1 MSTTRTTLDLDHGWF
16 WKQRNDSTTPVLA
29 ELDASSVGGILDSWR
44 AAQAFPS
51 EVHVELLKEGIIPDP
66 YKGFNEHKVQWVGDV
81 EWLYKCSFPFTK
93 PPLHDHA
100 VLEFQG
106 LDTVCDVYLNG
117 ERILSTDNQFRT
129 YTYPIS
135 LNGASTTPLK
145 ETNTLLLHFKSA
157 KALAKAEEAK
167 YGKVR
172 AGSTNLGDPSR
183 VYVRK
188 AQYDWRWDWGPE
200 LMTAGPYRPITLT
213 TYSSRLT
220 EVQTRAL
227 VESDKETGLL
237 SPTLK
242 LNVVLE
248 GSPVYEGLEVIL
260 KDTTG
265 KEIKTQRVELQS
277 RITNLQDVVHWKLLS
292 DDVKLWWPVG
302 YGEQNLYNVTVV
314 LTGPNQQILDTQ
326 TKRIGFRSIEL
337 IQEPLLE
344 ADQYGAGT
352 TFLFEVNG
360 VRMFMGGSNWIP
372 ADNFLTT
379 ITEERYR
386 AWLTLLRDGNQN
398 MVRIWGGGIYEP
410 DVFFD
415 ICDG

>member
-1 MSTTRTTLDLDHGWF
+1 MSTTRTTLDLNHGWF

-81 EWLYKCSFPFTK
+81 EWLYKCSFPFAK

-117 ERILSTDNQFRT
+117 EHILSTDNQFRT

-135 LNGASTTPLK
+135 LNGAGTTLLK

-167 YGKVR
+167 YGK
-172 AGSTNLGDPSR
+172 
-183 VYVRK
+183 
-188 AQYDWRWDWGPE
+188 GPE

-213 TYSSRLT
+213 TYSARLT
-220 EVQTRAL
+220 EIKTRAL

-260 KDTTG
+260 KDTNG

-277 RITNLQDVVHWKLLS
+277 RITNLQDVVHWELAS

-302 YGEQNLYNVTVV
+302 YGEQNLYDVTVV

-344 ADQYGAGT
+344 ADQYGTGT
-352 TFLFEVNG
+352 TFLFQVNG